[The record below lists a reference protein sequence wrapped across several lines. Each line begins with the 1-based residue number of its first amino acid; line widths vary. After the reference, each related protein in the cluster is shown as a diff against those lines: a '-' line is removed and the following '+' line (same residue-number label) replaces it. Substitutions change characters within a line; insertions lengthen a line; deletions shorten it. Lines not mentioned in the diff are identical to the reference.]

1 MQGTTMLWMEPMALR
16 QQQLRGVVYTGIYI
30 IVYLDISLSVQVY
43 NCQIDNADIGAKCL
57 ETSLI
62 IQRIFCAT

>member
-16 QQQLRGVVYTGIYI
+16 QQQLRGVVYTGIYHC
-30 IVYLDISLSVQVY
+30 LLSLPLQVRH
-43 NCQIDNADIGAKCL
+43 CEIDNADTGAKCF

-62 IQRIFCAT
+62 I